1 MFLSGYVSNLDHQLL
16 VQVYVK
22 LFMVVILSDTYT
34 DQTKELNLETLGMD
48 KCFFIVMP
56 TTHKVEVVVD
66 LAVLEDLEDLEE
78 LAE

>member
-48 KCFFIVMP
+48 KCSFIVMP

-66 LAVLEDLEDLEE
+66 LAVLEDLEE
-78 LAE
+78 LAELAE